1 MNIENYL
8 VHENQTVEEA
18 VAVIKRSLAKCCV
31 VVNDER
37 KVLGVF
43 SDGDVLQAILQGI
56 DLHTPL
62 RSLLTGNFLSLHER
76 DMEKATRLF
85 KDKGITLLPVVD
97 LHYTISDVITLQDVL
112 HFIEI

>member
-76 DMEKATRLF
+76 DMKKAARLF
-85 KDKGITLLPVVD
+85 KDKGITLLPFVD
-97 LHYTISDVITLQDVL
+97 RNFTLTDIITLRDFFDIL
-112 HFIEI
+112 DI